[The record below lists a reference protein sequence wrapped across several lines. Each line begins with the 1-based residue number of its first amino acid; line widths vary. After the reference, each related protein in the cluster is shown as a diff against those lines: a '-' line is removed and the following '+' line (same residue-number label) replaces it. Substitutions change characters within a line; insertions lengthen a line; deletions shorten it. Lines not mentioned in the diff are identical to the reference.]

1 MPNDYVTKSHFDETI
16 ETINKKLE
24 KLDKLDK
31 LSEQVDWLVGKH
43 QGHGE
48 EHTLLNNTVSEHS
61 DNLEI
66 INGKLGIT
74 V

>member
-1 MPNDYVTKSHFDETI
+1 MPKQNNFVTKDYFDE
-16 ETINKKLE
+16 KFGKVME
-24 KLDKLDK
+24 KLDKFDK
-31 LSEQVDWLVGKH
+31 MSEQIDWMVGKI
-43 QGHGE
+43 QGHEE

-74 V
+74 I

>member
-1 MPNDYVTKSHFDETI
+1 MPKQNNFVTKDYFED
-16 ETINKKLE
+16 KFGKVME

-31 LSEQVDWLVGKH
+31 ISEQVDWLAGKY
-43 QGHGE
+43 QGHEE
-48 EHTLLNNTVSEHS
+48 EHTLLNNKVSEHS

-66 INGKLGIT
+66 INEKLGIT

>member
-1 MPNDYVTKSHFDETI
+1 MPKQNNFVTKDYFE
-16 ETINKKLE
+16 EKFAKVMEKLE
-24 KLDKLDK
+24 KVDKI
-31 LSEQVDWLVGKH
+31 SEQVDWLVGKYQAH
-43 QGHGE
+43 EE